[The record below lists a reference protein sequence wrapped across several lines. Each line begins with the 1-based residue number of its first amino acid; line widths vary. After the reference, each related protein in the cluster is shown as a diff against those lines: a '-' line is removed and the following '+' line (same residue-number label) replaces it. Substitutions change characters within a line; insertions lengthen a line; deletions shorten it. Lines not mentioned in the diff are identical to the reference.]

1 MLSVELLSTTNISD
15 HKKFQVN
22 SVSIS
27 ATTSV
32 LVGEWSSNMYTAV
45 SRLLKHYQTPHGI
58 LKNQHSNIN
67 NAITDDNKASISD
80 STSLINKWCVLR
92 EDLEELD
99 ISLSFLDINIFLYN
113 NTPSDPSLLLR
124 MDSCCVKTLEAL
136 SGKLESLVLVAHCKS
151 FILLPF
157 SVEHV
162 TEVRI
167 LQSYNVQIY
176 MYAISYSA
184 FFVFN
189 DGYPA
194 SRISGDSF
202 F

>member
-1 MLSVELLSTTNISD
+1 MLSVELLPTNISD
-15 HKKFQVN
+15 HEKFQIN
-22 SVSIS
+22 SLSIS
-27 ATTSV
+27 TTTNV

-58 LKNQHSNIN
+58 LKNQHHNITN
-67 NAITDDNKASISD
+67 GITDSNKADISD

-113 NTPSDPSLLLR
+113 NSPSDPSLLLR
-124 MDSCCVKTLEAL
+124 MDSCCVKTLEVL

-167 LQSYNVQIY
+167 LQSYNIQIY
-176 MYAISYSA
+176 VYILSSSA

-194 SRISGDSF
+194 SRITGDSF

>member
-1 MLSVELLSTTNISD
+1 MLSIELLPTNISD
-15 HKKFQVN
+15 HEKFQIN

-27 ATTSV
+27 AATNV

-58 LKNQHSNIN
+58 LKKQQQHNIN
-67 NAITDDNKASISD
+67 NKDVSVTDSNEDNISD
-80 STSLINKWCVLR
+80 STSLISKWCVLR

-124 MDSCCVKTLEAL
+124 MDSCCVKTLEIL
-136 SGKLESLVLVAHCKS
+136 SGKIEGLVLVAHCKS
-151 FILLPF
+151 FIILPF
-157 SVEHV
+157 SVEHM

-167 LQSYNVQIY
+167 L
-176 MYAISYSA
+176 
-184 FFVFN
+184 
-189 DGYPA
+189 
-194 SRISGDSF
+194 
-202 F
+202 

>member
-1 MLSVELLSTTNISD
+1 MLSVELLPTNISD
-15 HKKFQVN
+15 YEKFQIN

-27 ATTSV
+27 STTNV
-32 LVGEWSSNMYTAV
+32 LVGEWSSNMYAAV

-58 LKNQHSNIN
+58 LKNQHNNIN
-67 NAITDDNKASISD
+67 NGITDSNKASISD
-80 STSLINKWCVLR
+80 STSFINKWCVLR

-124 MDSCCVKTLEAL
+124 MDSCCVKTLDAF
-136 SGKLESLVLVAHCKS
+136 SGKLESIVLVAHCKS

-167 LQSYNVQIY
+167 LQSNNIQMYIY
-176 MYAISYSA
+176 TVSCSA